1 MILGEGFKKHG
12 EVMPGIMAFV
22 LIVTYSVL
30 VIVSGSVELENLT
43 KEDGIV
49 EYAAVV
55 CYLIASFLMFSML
68 RFRPAE
74 PSGKRGFFD
83 ERQNL
88 VFFLIGLLLI
98 VFAGEEISWG
108 QRILRFDTPDSLAR
122 INRQGETTLHNLNF
136 WEALDP
142 AGLEKHGISRFYSSV
157 ALYNYFWFVL
167 FLVIPPLSKLW
178 PEADSFF
185 NKAGIPVTKA
195 LYGFLFLTNFIVF
208 ELLEATNIELRPI
221 GEIKET
227 NFALLYLAACV
238 SIKYNR
244 SYLTVTKNSQ
254 PVNL

>member
-1 MILGEGFKKHG
+1 MIPGIGFQKRG

-22 LIVTYSVL
+22 LIVTYNVL
-30 VIVSGSVELENLT
+30 VIVSGRKELEYLT

-49 EYAAVV
+49 ENAAVV
-55 CYLIASFLMFSML
+55 CYLIASFVMFSML

-74 PSGKRGFFD
+74 PPGKRGFFD

-88 VFFLIGLLLI
+88 VYLLIGLLLI

-108 QRILRFDTPDSLAR
+108 QRILNFDTPDTLTR

-142 AGLEKHGISRFYSSV
+142 AGLEKHGISRLYSSV
-157 ALYNYFWFVL
+157 ALYNYVWFAL
-167 FLVIPPLSKLW
+167 FLVIPSLSKLW
-178 PEADSFF
+178 PVAASFF
-185 NKAGIPVTKA
+185 NNAGIPVIKA
-195 LYGFLFLTNFIVF
+195 LYGFLFLTNFILF

-227 NFALLYLAACV
+227 NFALLYLAACI

-244 SYLTVTKNSQ
+244 YSLPATRNTE
-254 PVNL
+254 PMNL